1 MINLFNSVQ
10 RKDVSMAKKRFS
22 NRKVHRGRRTKK
34 GFATWSL
41 GKRIAVVTLSVLLTI
56 VVGGGAAMAAYVASK
71 VDKME
76 VKQLDANKLEINKEV
91 EHRTGYLNVALFGV
105 DSRDASLDKGTRSD
119 TIMIASLNQETG
131 EIKVTSIY
139 RDTLLQLSDGTYNKA
154 NSAYSFGG
162 VEGAVAFL
170 NKNLDMNIDHYVTVN
185 FNAMIDIVDA
195 LGGIEVDLTED
206 ELYWTNEYCGE
217 TSIVTDKSYEP
228 LTAAGVQTLGGV
240 QATAYCRIRYTAGS
254 DFKRTE
260 RQRLVIQKI
269 AEKLQTANLATIN
282 KIVDEV
288 FSEVGTNF
296 TMQEIL
302 SYAKDFK
309 KYKLGEMT
317 GFPYSVGTATLSG
330 VGSSVIPTDL
340 TGDVTKLHQ
349 FFFGDDGYTPS
360 DVVKNIDAGIKKKST
375 DVGKSG
381 TSKDD
386 AVEGTPSTTKS
397 TTKKSSEST
406 TTSSSG
412 SSGSGSGSGSGSS
425 SSGSGSSGS
434 GSGSSSSG
442 GSSGGGSESGGSSSG
457 GSSSG
462 GGSESG
468 GSSSGGGESSGGESA
483 E

>member
-317 GFPYSVGTATLSG
+317 GFPYNVGTATLSG

-381 TSKDD
+381 TSEDN

-425 SSGSGSSGS
+425 SSGSGS
-434 GSGSSSSG
+434 GSSSSG
-442 GSSGGGSESGGSSSG
+442 GSSGGGSESGGSSSS

>member
-22 NRKVHRGRRTKK
+22 NRKVHRGRRIKK

-317 GFPYSVGTATLSG
+317 GFPYNVGTATLSG

-381 TSKDD
+381 TSEDN